1 MARKFR
7 CPKCN
12 EIFVGKMAHCP
23 RCGIELHYQN
33 ENEIQKDEVIETNT
47 NKPTFHFD
55 DDDIIKNNIEEVN
68 QTVKET
74 KVKEVAPIQ
83 PQNQNSN
90 TTMVYNN
97 DRYRRVSNDLIINRE
112 ELSYFDGNIF
122 QKLGRNILALLLFL
136 VTGTLGLP
144 WSVCMSYRWRCK
156 HTVINGK
163 RLKFDGKGSQL
174 FGRYLLWLLLSII
187 TFGIFLFWLSNN
199 IQKRKIKHT
208 VFESVYNINKEI

>member
-23 RCGIELHYQN
+23 KCGIELHYQN
-33 ENEIQKDEVIETNT
+33 ENEIQKKEVVETNS

-55 DDDIIKNNIEEVN
+55 DDDIIKSNIQEDVEPKKEEKKQEIQAPAVQNNN
-68 QTVKET
+68 
-74 KVKEVAPIQ
+74 
-83 PQNQNSN
+83 N

-122 QKLGRNILALLLFL
+122 QKIGWKILALLLFI

-144 WSVCMSYRWRCK
+144 WAVCISYRWECK

-199 IQKRKIKHT
+199 IKKWKIKHT
-208 VFESVYNINKEI
+208 VFESVYNINKEN

>member
-23 RCGIELHYQN
+23 KCGIELHYQN
-33 ENEIQKDEVIETNT
+33 ENEIQKKAVVETNS

-55 DDDIIKNNIEEVN
+55 DDDIIKSNIQEDVEPKEEKKQEIQAPAVQNNN
-68 QTVKET
+68 
-74 KVKEVAPIQ
+74 
-83 PQNQNSN
+83 N

-122 QKLGRNILALLLFL
+122 QKLGWTILAFLLF
-136 VTGTLGLP
+136 VITGKKL
-144 WSVCMSYRWRCK
+144 
-156 HTVINGK
+156 
-163 RLKFDGKGSQL
+163 
-174 FGRYLLWLLLSII
+174 
-187 TFGIFLFWLSNN
+187 
-199 IQKRKIKHT
+199 
-208 VFESVYNINKEI
+208 